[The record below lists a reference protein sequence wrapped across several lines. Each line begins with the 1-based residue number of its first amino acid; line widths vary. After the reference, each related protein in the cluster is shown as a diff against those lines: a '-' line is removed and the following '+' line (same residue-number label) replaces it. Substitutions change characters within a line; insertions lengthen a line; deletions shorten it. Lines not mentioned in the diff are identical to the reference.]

1 VEDVL
6 ASVLESVRDDNVHDI
21 EAFNAPTASIRSG
34 GDGVG
39 SIGVKS
45 APAGSDNS
53 GCDRGGAC
61 RDNAAKNQ
69 PEIPPLILPEK
80 SATFRDHAPFRLD
93 HFSTNQHLNRN
104 E

>member
-1 VEDVL
+1 VEDVP
-6 ASVLESVRDDNVHDI
+6 ENVRDDNVHEI

-34 GDGVG
+34 SGGVG
-39 SIGVKS
+39 SIGAKS
-45 APAGSDNS
+45 APAGSDDS
-53 GCDRGGAC
+53 GCDCGGAC

-69 PEIPPLILPEK
+69 PGVSRPISPEK

-93 HFSTNQHLNRN
+93 HFSTNPHLNRN